1 MCLPNPAATPG
12 TMWSPTGREESRP
25 QRRSLFFRK
34 PGAGLAC
41 FRQAFVRRLRCNAP
55 TSLEAELRL
64 RILPTA
70 GRRKSW
76 RIANTFRRQ
85 TEAPYCA
92 PLAAPAKSVER
103 TVAADIPETA
113 PSAGC
118 QECAAALG
126 AIRKTA
132 RRIRSGAIL
141 TRRTRTAA
149 VGHWL

>member
-70 GRRKSW
+70 GEGEVGEL
-76 RIANTFRRQ
+76 RILSNGELKLR
-85 TEAPYCA
+85 
-92 PLAAPAKSVER
+92 V
-103 TVAADIPETA
+103 
-113 PSAGC
+113 
-118 QECAAALG
+118 
-126 AIRKTA
+126 A
-132 RRIRSGAIL
+132 RRSQCQRNLWRELLRQIFLKPLPAQAAKNVQPPMEQSGSLLDVSGLAQS
-141 TRRTRTAA
+141 
-149 VGHWL
+149 